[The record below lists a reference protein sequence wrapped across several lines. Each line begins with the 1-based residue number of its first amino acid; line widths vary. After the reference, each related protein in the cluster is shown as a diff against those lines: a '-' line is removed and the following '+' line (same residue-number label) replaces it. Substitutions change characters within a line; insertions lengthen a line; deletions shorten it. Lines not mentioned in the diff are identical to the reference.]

1 MFQGNCPGE
10 FFRGE
15 RIVWEYFFMGSIFSQ
30 EGIVLLEFS
39 GGVSYK
45 KGIFH
50 CGVSCSS
57 IFHEWTLMPARGWV
71 GGSFLPGNL
80 DYKVIMRKPK
90 EREQG
95 KSMKKN
101 LSTNM
106 VGSVPIRF
114 NS

>member
-1 MFQGNCPGE
+1 MLVTKKE
-10 FFRGE
+10 FF
-15 RIVWEYFFMGSIFSQ
+15 IA
-30 EGIVLLEFS
+30 EFPAA
-39 GGVSYK
+39 V
-45 KGIFH
+45 
-50 CGVSCSS
+50 